1 MAVSEEAIEKIKGMI
16 MSGELQPGDRLP
28 KEDELAGSLGISRSS
43 LREAVRALTLVR
55 ILDVRQGD
63 GTYVTS
69 LRPELLLEA
78 VSFIIDFHRDDSVLQ
93 FLAVRRLLEPI
104 ATAMAARRIT
114 AEQVHGLYQI
124 LEEVPPEAEM
134 KAFVANDL
142 EFHRMVVSY
151 CGNPVLASL
160 LDSIS
165 GPTNRARV
173 WRGVT
178 DENAQ
183 QRTLQEHRAIVKAIE
198 RDDPEIAAALCTVH
212 IAGLEDWL
220 RHAP

>member
-1 MAVSEEAIEKIKGMI
+1 M
-16 MSGELQPGDRLP
+16 
-28 KEDELAGSLGISRSS
+28 
-43 LREAVRALTLVR
+43 
-55 ILDVRQGD
+55 RQGD

-78 VSFIIDFHRDDSVLQ
+78 VSFITDFHRDDSVLH

-104 ATAMAARRIT
+104 ATAMTARRIT
-114 AEQVHGLYQI
+114 AEQVKGLYQI
-124 LEEVPPEAEM
+124 LEELPPESEM
-134 KAFVANDL
+134 RIFVANDL
-142 EFHRMVVSY
+142 EFHRRVVSY

-178 DENAQ
+178 DENAEE
-183 QRTLQEHRAIVKAIE
+183 RTLREHLAILQAIE
-198 RDDPEIAAALCTVH
+198 RNDPEIAAALCTVH

-220 RHAP
+220 RHAG